1 MTDRMG
7 GGHDAAHDY
16 PAMTVESSH
25 AQIDAGFSPARV
37 RKGLRK
43 RKNWEQLVKFC
54 LVGATGY
61 AVNLWV
67 FSFLVLVL
75 DVHYIPAAIGSFLV
89 AVTNNYAWNRLWTFR
104 DQRGSVAYQGMR
116 FFVVSLVALAANLA
130 VLELL
135 IQSGLSEV
143 VAQAIAILLV
153 TPVNFVGNKLWSF
166 GTPTLIAVAA
176 LAALSLVLPSTGAAQ
191 SDPSDLARLDRERG
205 DRARA
210 RGLEG
215 RALARPLPA
224 GPHDVGRLQGRLA
237 NVGGQG
243 VVGRGGADRGRGGR
257 GHDGAGRRGVDRAAG
272 RLEDGARG
280 RGVVRRQDPPE
291 ALRLGRVLPPLPSRS
306 REPPSA
312 ALDAEPRSARAPRVH
327 GLARVLRPRRDLP
340 QRPARLPR
348 ARCTCSVV
356 GYGSAS
362 AGADRRSRPSGRP
375 GSSLRRLCSCSGFA
389 SG

>member
-25 AQIDAGFSPARV
+25 AQIDAGFSRARV

-89 AVTNNYAWNRLWTFR
+89 AVTNNYAWNRVWTFR

-116 FFVVSLVALAANLA
+116 FFVVSLVALGANLA

-135 IQSGLSEV
+135 IQSGLTEV

-166 GTPTLIAVAA
+166 G
-176 LAALSLVLPSTGAAQ
+176 
-191 SDPSDLARLDRERG
+191 
-205 DRARA
+205 
-210 RGLEG
+210 
-215 RALARPLPA
+215 
-224 GPHDVGRLQGRLA
+224 
-237 NVGGQG
+237 
-243 VVGRGGADRGRGGR
+243 
-257 GHDGAGRRGVDRAAG
+257 
-272 RLEDGARG
+272 
-280 RGVVRRQDPPE
+280 
-291 ALRLGRVLPPLPSRS
+291 
-306 REPPSA
+306 
-312 ALDAEPRSARAPRVH
+312 
-327 GLARVLRPRRDLP
+327 PRR
-340 QRPARLPR
+340 
-348 ARCTCSVV
+348 
-356 GYGSAS
+356 
-362 AGADRRSRPSGRP
+362 
-375 GSSLRRLCSCSGFA
+375 
-389 SG
+389 